1 MPMAKKSKKASKK
14 SSKKSAAK
22 RGKKAAKKTVKKSA
36 KKSPAKKK
44 AKPAKRKKPK
54 TFTEKVSGAYH
65 AVVDSVSGTN
75 DLRNKM
81 SKPGDSESE

>member
-1 MPMAKKSKKASKK
+1 MAKKSKKASKK

-22 RGKKAAKKTVKKSA
+22 RGKKAAKKAVKKS
-36 KKSPAKKK
+36 AKKK
-44 AKPAKRKKPK
+44 AKPAKRKKAK

-65 AVVDSVSGTN
+65 AVVDSVTGTN